1 MTIAVAHQV
10 SATSRLALVEAVK
23 EANYRGTDLAVL
35 HVVDSIDADNKEAY
49 RLGVSDEIEKVVGAG
64 PPVSWQLHLETAGGD
79 LGDALLR
86 LVDAVEC
93 GSARHRRPTTFTRGQ
108 GADGQCRPD
117 GHPRGEPAGA
127 RGQGALNEIEQ
138 THPRQDNLVRVSGML
153 LMKEDP

>member
-49 RLGVSDEIEKVVGAG
+49 RLGVADEIEKIVGAG
-64 PPVSWQLHLETAGGD
+64 PPALSWQLHLETAGGD

-86 LVDAVEC
+86 LVNAV
-93 GSARHRRPTTFTRGQ
+93 
-108 GADGQCRPD
+108 GADLLVI
-117 GHPRGEPAGA
+117 GA
-127 RGQGALNEIEQ
+127 RRRSPVGKALLGSVAQ
-138 THPRQDNLVRVSGML
+138 TVILEANLPVLVV
-153 LMKEDP
+153 KAP

>member
-49 RLGVSDEIEKVVGAG
+49 RLGVADEIEKVVGSG
-64 PPVSWQLHLETAGGD
+64 PPVSWQLHLETAGED

-86 LVDAVEC
+86 LVDAVK
-93 GSARHRRPTTFTRGQ
+93 
-108 GADGQCRPD
+108 ADLLVI
-117 GHPRGEPAGA
+117 GA
-127 RGQGALNEIEQ
+127 RRRSPVGKALLGSVAQ
-138 THPRQDNLVRVSGML
+138 TVILEANLPVLVV
-153 LMKEDP
+153 KAP

>member
-49 RLGVSDEIEKVVGAG
+49 RLGVADEIEKVVGAE

-86 LVDAVEC
+86 LVKAYTTTGDKEKAEQARKRLLSTYPTSDA
-93 GSARHRRPTTFTRGQ
+93 ARKLAPGPARP
-108 GADGQCRPD
+108 AP
-117 GHPRGEPAGA
+117 
-127 RGQGALNEIEQ
+127 
-138 THPRQDNLVRVSGML
+138 
-153 LMKEDP
+153 

>member
-23 EANYRGTDLAVL
+23 EAKYRDTDLAVL
-35 HVVDSIDADNKEAY
+35 HVVGSIDADNKEAY

-86 LVDAVEC
+86 LVDAV
-93 GSARHRRPTTFTRGQ
+93 
-108 GADGQCRPD
+108 GA
-117 GHPRGEPAGA
+117 ELLVIGA
-127 RGQGALNEIEQ
+127 RRRSPMGKALMGSVAQ
-138 THPRQDNLVRVSGML
+138 TVILEASLPVLVV
-153 LMKEDP
+153 KAP

>member
-49 RLGVSDEIEKVVGAG
+49 RLGVADEIEKVVGTG
-64 PPVSWQLHLETAGGD
+64 PPVSWQLHLEAAGGD

-86 LVDAVEC
+86 LVDAV
-93 GSARHRRPTTFTRGQ
+93 SA
-108 GADGQCRPD
+108 DLLVI
-117 GHPRGEPAGA
+117 GA
-127 RGQGALNEIEQ
+127 RRRSPMGKALMGSVAQ
-138 THPRQDNLVRVSGML
+138 TVILEANLPVLVV
-153 LMKEDP
+153 KAP

>member
-49 RLGVSDEIEKVVGAG
+49 RLGVADEIEKVVGAG
-64 PPVSWQLHLETAGGD
+64 TPVSWQLHLETAGGD

-86 LVDAVEC
+86 LVDAVK
-93 GSARHRRPTTFTRGQ
+93 
-108 GADGQCRPD
+108 ADLLVI
-117 GHPRGEPAGA
+117 GA
-127 RGQGALNEIEQ
+127 RRRSPVGKALLGSVTQ
-138 THPRQDNLVRVSGML
+138 TVILEANLPVLVV
-153 LMKEDP
+153 KAP

>member
-23 EANYRGTDLAVL
+23 EAKYRDTDLAVL

-86 LVDAVEC
+86 LVDAV
-93 GSARHRRPTTFTRGQ
+93 
-108 GADGQCRPD
+108 GADLLVI
-117 GHPRGEPAGA
+117 GA
-127 RGQGALNEIEQ
+127 RRRSPMGKALMGSVAQ
-138 THPRQDNLVRVSGML
+138 TVILEASLPVLVV
-153 LMKEDP
+153 KAP

>member
-49 RLGVSDEIEKVVGAG
+49 RLGVADEIEKVVGAG

-79 LGDALLR
+79 LGDALLG
-86 LVDAVEC
+86 LVDAV
-93 GSARHRRPTTFTRGQ
+93 
-108 GADGQCRPD
+108 GADLLVI
-117 GHPRGEPAGA
+117 GA
-127 RGQGALNEIEQ
+127 RRRSPVGKALLGSVAQ
-138 THPRQDNLVRVSGML
+138 TVILEANLPVLVV
-153 LMKEDP
+153 KAP

>member
-49 RLGVSDEIEKVVGAG
+49 RLGVADEMEKVVGAG
-64 PPVSWQLHLETAGGD
+64 PPLSWQLHLETAGGD

-86 LVDAVEC
+86 LVDAV
-93 GSARHRRPTTFTRGQ
+93 
-108 GADGQCRPD
+108 GA
-117 GHPRGEPAGA
+117 ELLVIGA
-127 RGQGALNEIEQ
+127 RRRSPVGKALLGSVAQ
-138 THPRQDNLVRVSGML
+138 TVIL
-153 LMKEDP
+153 